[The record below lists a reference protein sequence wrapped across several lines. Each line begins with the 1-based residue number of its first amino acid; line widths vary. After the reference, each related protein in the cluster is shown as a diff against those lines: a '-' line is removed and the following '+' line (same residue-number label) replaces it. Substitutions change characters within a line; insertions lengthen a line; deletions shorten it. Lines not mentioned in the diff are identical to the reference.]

1 MKHINLLDLENEVRR
16 LAAENPDFV
25 YEGAVED
32 RYGSQYV
39 SCMYTVEGDD
49 ENLVGSC
56 LFGQALINLG
66 ADPAELRS
74 YEHEGIGQVLESAML
89 VSPKRVQ
96 WFDDVQEY
104 QDVKMTW
111 AFAVAEADDL
121 QAARAA
127 LPGEQ

>member
-39 SCMYTVEGDD
+39 SCFYTAKGDD
-49 ENLVGSC
+49 GNLTGSC

-66 ADPAELRS
+66 ADPYELHS
-74 YEHEGIGQVLESAML
+74 YEHASISDVLERAML
-89 VSPKRVQ
+89 ISHSRSKWFNEVQ
-96 WFDDVQEY
+96 DG
-104 QDVKMTW
+104 QDAKMTW
-111 AFAVAEADDL
+111 SVAVAEADRH
-121 QAARAA
+121 QKTRAA